1 MNCFI
6 LTPLF
11 QIVQKATFKHH
22 WVVFTLLHFVTLHV
36 LKCVNVSMKVL
47 FYCQENHLHFPSY
60 CRGSIYLSGPDS
72 CPAVCQMSR
81 MYVPCARTCP
91 AHTHTHTPVCVSKP
105 IHLFP
110 LWSACVRYGDISV
123 APGSADVAANASG
136 LFFPNHAGS
145 HQTPYCCSYGLV
157 SSRY

>member
-11 QIVQKATFKHH
+11 QIVQKATFKHQ
-22 WVVFTLLHFVTLHV
+22 WLVFTLLHFVTLHV

-81 MYVPCARTCP
+81 MYVPCARTCSP
-91 AHTHTHTPVCVSKP
+91 LHTHTHT
-105 IHLFP
+105 
-110 LWSACVRYGDISV
+110 CVRVEAHS
-123 APGSADVAANASG
+123 S
-136 LFFPNHAGS
+136 
-145 HQTPYCCSYGLV
+145 V
-157 SSRY
+157 SSVVGLCTIWGHKCRSWLGRCCC